1 MGRADVYG
9 GEVQAADGE
18 GVAAFRGVEWE
29 GSGEVA
35 IGCEGAYSSAVARAL
50 GVGGG
55 EKRMVT
61 ILGKEGFG

>member
-1 MGRADVYG
+1 MGSAYVNC

-29 GSGEVA
+29 RSGEVA
-35 IGCEGAYSSAVARAL
+35 SGCEGAHSSAVARAL
-50 GVGGG
+50 GVGWG